1 MPVSGNLLGLK
12 PAQRHALE
20 RIGRRAVPPGEVVS
34 AELATFM
41 ARVSSDLR
49 RQIGVLIDRRGK
61 VEHIVVGDAE
71 RLVLPDLGRQ
81 RAGQS
86 RLRGVR
92 LVHTHLLGERL
103 TTDDLTDL
111 TKLQLDL
118 VGALQAA
125 PDGSATTLEIAW
137 LVPPSPGGGEPWQVR
152 PPEALHRFELDFERF
167 IDELEGRFTTVRG
180 TVREVRDGGTR
191 AIVVHVTPH
200 AATHPEVAWR
210 EAELAELCRTAGIT
224 IVETMMQRR
233 PEPDP
238 RFVVGRGK
246 LQELALAAIR
256 HDADLVIFD
265 RELSPSQARS
275 IAESVELK
283 VIDRTQLILDIFA
296 QRARSLDGK
305 LQVEL
310 AQLVYTL
317 PRLSGK
323 GVAMSRLM
331 GGIGGRGPGETKL
344 EIDRRRAKERIGLLR
359 ARIVEL
365 GRQRAQRRA
374 RRVERRIPVAAIVGY
389 TNAGKS
395 TLLNT
400 LTGAGVLAEDKLFA
414 TLDPT
419 AKRLVLAPAGETP
432 RAIVATDTVGFIRD
446 LPADLMAAFK
456 ATLEELA
463 DADVLVHVVD
473 VSEPGW
479 EERRDAV
486 ERILRELEVHHLPT
500 ILVMNK
506 LDRLESRAQG
516 EALCRRDGAV
526 GVSAIERASL
536 APLLER
542 LAAMTRADES
552 VAAGEPAT

>member
-1 MPVSGNLLGLK
+1 
-12 PAQRHALE
+12 
-20 RIGRRAVPPGEVVS
+20 VS

-49 RQIGVLIDRRGK
+49 RQVGVLIDRRGR

-81 RAGQS
+81 RAGRS

-111 TKLQLDL
+111 SKLQLDL
-118 VGALQAA
+118 VGALQASS
-125 PDGSATTLEIAW
+125 DGTATTLEIAY
-137 LVPPSPGGGEPWQVR
+137 LVPTTPGAEPWEVR
-152 PPEALHRFELDFERF
+152 APVALHRFELDFERF
-167 IDELEGRFTTVRG
+167 IDELEGRFG
-180 TVREVRDGGTR
+180 TGHEGAREVRDGATR

-200 AATHPEVAWR
+200 AATHPELAWR
-210 EAELAELCRTAGIT
+210 QGELAELCRTAGIAIVDT
-224 IVETMMQRR
+224 ITQRR

-246 LQELALAAIR
+246 LQELALGAVH

-265 RELSPSQARS
+265 RELTPSQARS
-275 IAESVELK
+275 IAETVELK

-310 AQLVYTL
+310 AQLAYTL
-317 PRLSGK
+317 PRLAGR

-344 EIDRRRAKERIGLLR
+344 EIDRRRAKERITLLR
-359 ARIVEL
+359 GRIAEL
-365 GRQRAQRRA
+365 SRQRAQRRA
-374 RRVERRIPVAAIVGY
+374 RRLDLRVPVAAIVGY

-400 LTGAGVLAEDKLFA
+400 LTGAEVHAEDKLFA

-419 AKRLVLAPAGETP
+419 ARRLALSEERPART
-432 RAIVATDTVGFIRD
+432 IVVTDTVGFIRELPED
-446 LPADLMAAFK
+446 LAAAFK
-456 ATLEELA
+456 ATLEELL

-479 EERRDAV
+479 EERREAV
-486 ERILRELEVHHLPT
+486 DRILRELEAHRVPT
-500 ILVMNK
+500 LLVMNK
-506 LDRLESRAQG
+506 VDRVAARTEV
-516 EALCRRDGAV
+516 EALCRRYDAIA
-526 GVSAIERASL
+526 VSALDRTTL
-536 APLLER
+536 APLVGR
-542 LAAMTRADES
+542 LAEMTR
-552 VAAGEPAT
+552 P